1 MNRTFVKALTPTK
14 GPAYP
19 SQRKEYKA
27 LRIVMVITVRRSES
41 KSQLKS

>member
-1 MNRTFVKALTPTK
+1 MNRTFVKVLTPTK
-14 GPAYP
+14 GPVYP

-27 LRIVMVITVRRSES
+27 VTIVMVIAVRRSES